1 MRRWILCATLALSAC
16 KPATPPAP
24 ATPVN
29 APLRTDDER
38 TLYALGLVMGQR
50 MEDFGLTPAELAVVQ
65 RGIADKVTNAR
76 PQVEL
81 SEWGPRI
88 NAMARARRD
97 RPNPARD
104 AARAAELAAQQAAL
118 GPEHT
123 AGAAFADTA
132 AHEAGAER
140 LPSGLVFRTI
150 REGTGAHPTAEST
163 VRVHYRGTLRDGTE
177 FDSSYTRGEPV
188 EFPLGGVVP
197 CWTEGVQRIAVG
209 GKARLVCPPTIAY
222 GDRATGR
229 IPAGATLNFEVELI
243 AIVSGPG
250 ASDAGAA
257 PTTAPAAA
265 RPGARPALNVPTGQ
279 H

>member
-1 MRRWILCATLALSAC
+1 MRRWVLCATLALSAC
-16 KPATPPAP
+16 KPATPAAP
-24 ATPVN
+24 AAPAN
-29 APLRTDDER
+29 APLRNDEER
-38 TLYALGLVMGQR
+38 TLYALGLAEGRRLEV
-50 MEDFGLTPAELAVVQ
+50 FSLTPAELAIVQ
-65 RGIADKVTNAR
+65 RGMRDQTTGAHPLVSLD
-76 PQVEL
+76 EF
-81 SEWGPRI
+81 GPRI
-88 NAMARARRD
+88 NTMARARND
-97 RPNPARD
+97 RPNPARE
-104 AARAAELAAQQAAL
+104 AARAAEQAAAQAAL

-209 GKARLVCPPTIAY
+209 GKARLVCPPAIAY